1 MHRVY
6 PMLFEAEKC
15 TGWNRDSFF
24 FVPDF
29 GGKITEKREREEKD
43 KEIEKKYRLAKRL
56 SDEFLENTGFRGSIP
71 RSLVTQKI
79 ALSGY
84 SERLFDS
91 VRTERSSLES

>member
-29 GGKITEKREREEKD
+29 GGKITEKREREREKKD
-43 KEIEKKYRLAKRL
+43 KEIEKK
-56 SDEFLENTGFRGSIP
+56 I
-71 RSLVTQKI
+71 
-79 ALSGY
+79 
-84 SERLFDS
+84 
-91 VRTERSSLES
+91 

>member
-1 MHRVY
+1 MI
-6 PMLFEAEKC
+6 L
-15 TGWNRDSFF
+15 FF
-24 FVPDF
+24 FCSRF
-29 GGKITEKREREEKD
+29 WWKNNGEEREREEKD
-43 KEIEKKYRLAKRL
+43 EEIEKKYRLAKRL

>member
-29 GGKITEKREREEKD
+29 GGKITEKRERERERGKRQGNR
-43 KEIEKKYRLAKRL
+43 KK
-56 SDEFLENTGFRGSIP
+56 I
-71 RSLVTQKI
+71 
-79 ALSGY
+79 
-84 SERLFDS
+84 
-91 VRTERSSLES
+91 

>member
-43 KEIEKKYRLAKRL
+43 KEIEKK
-56 SDEFLENTGFRGSIP
+56 I
-71 RSLVTQKI
+71 
-79 ALSGY
+79 
-84 SERLFDS
+84 
-91 VRTERSSLES
+91 